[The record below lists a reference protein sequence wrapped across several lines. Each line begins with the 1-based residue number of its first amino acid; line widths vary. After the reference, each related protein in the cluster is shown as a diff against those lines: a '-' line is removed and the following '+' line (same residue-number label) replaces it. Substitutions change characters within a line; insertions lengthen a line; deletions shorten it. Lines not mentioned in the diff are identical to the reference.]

1 MLVKGLLFDPNST
14 SGLLRRRFLNHYVAM
29 IMVIPMTFSSSE
41 RFKGNHIS
49 GESVV
54 KL

>member
-14 SGLLRRRFLNHYVAM
+14 SGLLWRFLNHYVAM

-41 RFKGNHIS
+41 RFKGSHIS